1 MRSLLLIG
9 GLFMV
14 MLFATWAYRVNNETR
29 DAMGRVASL
38 QHEIRNERET
48 IAVLEAEW
56 AYLNRPD
63 RLLALSE
70 EHFIELRL
78 MPLHADNFS
87 DPMKVAYPTP
97 EDPLLAEL
105 IEAAI
110 AEVQGA
116 NR

>member
-1 MRSLLLIG
+1 MII
-9 GLFMV
+9 GLFLV
-14 MLFATWAYRVNNETR
+14 MTFASWAYRVNDRTL
-29 DAMGRVASL
+29 DAIGRVADL
-38 QHEIRNERET
+38 QRDIRNERET
-48 IAVLEAEW
+48 LAVLRAEW

-70 EHFIELRL
+70 EHFTELRL
-78 MPLHADNFS
+78 MPLHPDHFS
-87 DPMKVAYPTP
+87 DPMKVAYPSP
-97 EDPLLAEL
+97 EDPLLADL

>member
-1 MRSLLLIG
+1 MLIVG
-9 GLFMV
+9 VFMV
-14 MLFATWAYRVNNETR
+14 MLFATWAYRVNNDTR

-38 QHEIRNERET
+38 QREIRSERET

-70 EHFIELRL
+70 EHFTELRL
-78 MPLHADNFS
+78 MPLHPDHFS

-110 AEVQGA
+110 HEIQGGD
-116 NR
+116 R

>member
-1 MRSLLLIG
+1 MII
-9 GLFMV
+9 GLFLV
-14 MLFATWAYRVNNETR
+14 MAFASWAYRVNDRTL
-29 DAMGRVASL
+29 DAMGRVADL
-38 QHEIRNERET
+38 QRDIRNERET
-48 IAVLEAEW
+48 LAVLRAEW

-70 EHFIELRL
+70 EHFTELRL
-78 MPLHADNFS
+78 MPLHPDHFS
-87 DPMKVAYPTP
+87 DPMKVAYPSP
-97 EDPLLAEL
+97 EDPLLADL

>member
-1 MRSLLLIG
+1 MRSLLLIVG
-9 GLFMV
+9 VFMV
-14 MLFATWAYRVNNETR
+14 MVFATWAYRVNNDTR
-29 DAMGRVASL
+29 DAMGRVANL
-38 QHEIRNERET
+38 QREIRTERET

-70 EHFIELRL
+70 EHFTDLRL
-78 MPLHADNFS
+78 MPLHPDHFS

-97 EDPLLAEL
+97 EDPLLAQL

-110 AEVQGA
+110 LEIQGG
-116 NR
+116 N

>member
-1 MRSLLLIG
+1 MRSLLLILG
-9 GLFMV
+9 VFMV
-14 MLFATWAYRVNNETR
+14 MVFATWAYRVNNDTR
-29 DAMGRVASL
+29 DAMGRVAGL
-38 QHEIRNERET
+38 QREIRTERET

-70 EHFIELRL
+70 EHFTELRL
-78 MPLHADNFS
+78 MPLHPDHFS

-110 AEVQGA
+110 LEVRGG
-116 NR
+116 N

>member
-1 MRSLLLIG
+1 MRSLLLILG
-9 GLFMV
+9 VFMV
-14 MLFATWAYRVNNETR
+14 MVFATWAYRVNNDTR
-29 DAMGRVASL
+29 DALGRVASL
-38 QHEIRNERET
+38 QREIRTERET

-70 EHFIELRL
+70 EHFTELRL
-78 MPLHADNFS
+78 MPLHPDHFS
-87 DPMKVAYPTP
+87 DAMKVAYPTP

-110 AEVQGA
+110 LEVQGGTE
-116 NR
+116 

>member
-1 MRSLLLIG
+1 MRSLLLILG
-9 GLFMV
+9 VFMV
-14 MLFATWAYRVNNETR
+14 MVFATWAYRVNNDTR
-29 DAMGRVASL
+29 GALGRVASL
-38 QHEIRNERET
+38 QREIRNERET

-70 EHFIELRL
+70 QHFTELRL
-78 MPLHADNFS
+78 MPLHPDHFS

-110 AEVQGA
+110 LEVQGGS
-116 NR
+116 

>member
-1 MRSLLLIG
+1 MRSLLLILG
-9 GLFMV
+9 VFMV
-14 MLFATWAYRVNNETR
+14 MVFATWAYRVNNDTR

-38 QHEIRNERET
+38 QREIRTERET

-70 EHFIELRL
+70 EHFTELRL
-78 MPLHADNFS
+78 MPLHP

-110 AEVQGA
+110 LEVRGG
-116 NR
+116 N

>member
-1 MRSLLLIG
+1 MRSLLLILG
-9 GLFMV
+9 VFMV
-14 MLFATWAYRVNNETR
+14 MVFATWAYRVNNDTR

-38 QHEIRNERET
+38 QREIRTERET

-70 EHFIELRL
+70 GHFTELRL
-78 MPLHADNFS
+78 MPLHPDHFS

-110 AEVQGA
+110 LEVRGGS
-116 NR
+116 

>member
-1 MRSLLLIG
+1 MRSLLLILG
-9 GLFMV
+9 VFMV
-14 MLFATWAYRVNNETR
+14 MVFATWAYRVNNDTR

-38 QHEIRNERET
+38 QREIRTERET

-70 EHFIELRL
+70 EHFTELRL
-78 MPLHADNFS
+78 MPLHPDHFS

-110 AEVQGA
+110 LEVRGG
-116 NR
+116 N

>member
-1 MRSLLLIG
+1 MRSLLLIVG
-9 GLFMV
+9 VFMV

-38 QHEIRNERET
+38 QREIRSERET

-70 EHFIELRL
+70 EHFTELRL
-78 MPLHADNFS
+78 MPLHPDHFS

-110 AEVQGA
+110 HEIQGED
-116 NR
+116 R

>member
-1 MRSLLLIG
+1 MRSLLLILG
-9 GLFMV
+9 VFMV
-14 MLFATWAYRVNNETR
+14 MVFATWAYRVNNDTR

-38 QHEIRNERET
+38 QREIRTERET

-70 EHFIELRL
+70 EHFTELRL
-78 MPLHADNFS
+78 MPLHPDHFS

-110 AEVQGA
+110 LEVQGGS
-116 NR
+116 

>member
-1 MRSLLLIG
+1 MII
-9 GLFMV
+9 GLFLV
-14 MLFATWAYRVNNETR
+14 MAFASWAYRVNDRTL
-29 DAMGRVASL
+29 DAIGRVADL
-38 QHEIRNERET
+38 QRDIRNERET
-48 IAVLEAEW
+48 LAVLRAEW

-70 EHFIELRL
+70 EHFTELRL
-78 MPLHADNFS
+78 MPLHPDHFS
-87 DPMKVAYPTP
+87 DPMKVAYPSP
-97 EDPLLAEL
+97 EDPLLADL

>member
-1 MRSLLLIG
+1 MIV
-9 GLFMV
+9 GLFLV
-14 MLFATWAYRVNNETR
+14 MTFASWAYRVNDRTL
-29 DAMGRVASL
+29 DAIGRVADL
-38 QHEIRNERET
+38 QRDIRNERET
-48 IAVLEAEW
+48 LAVLRAEW

-70 EHFIELRL
+70 EHFTELRL
-78 MPLHADNFS
+78 MPLHPDHFS
-87 DPMKVAYPTP
+87 DPMKVAYPSP
-97 EDPLLAEL
+97 EDPLLADL

>member
-1 MRSLLLIG
+1 MRSLMLVAG
-9 GLFMV
+9 MFMV
-14 MLFATWAYRVNNETR
+14 MIFATWAYRVNNDTR
-29 DAMGRVASL
+29 EVLGRVASL
-38 QHEIRNERET
+38 QREIRSERET

-70 EHFIELRL
+70 KHFTVLRL
-78 MPLHADNFS
+78 MPLHPDHFS

-110 AEVQGA
+110 LEVRGG
-116 NR
+116 

>member
-1 MRSLLLIG
+1 MLIA

-14 MLFATWAYRVNNETR
+14 MVFATWAYRVNNDTR

-38 QHEIRNERET
+38 QREIRNERET

-70 EHFIELRL
+70 EHFTELRL
-78 MPLHADNFS
+78 MPLHPDHFS

-97 EDPLLAEL
+97 EDPLLAAL

-110 AEVQGA
+110 LEVKGGS
-116 NR
+116 

>member
-1 MRSLLLIG
+1 MRSLLLILG
-9 GLFMV
+9 VFMV
-14 MLFATWAYRVNNETR
+14 MVFATWAYRVNNDTR

-38 QHEIRNERET
+38 QREIRTERET

-70 EHFIELRL
+70 EHFTELRL
-78 MPLHADNFS
+78 MPLHPDHFS

-110 AEVQGA
+110 LEVQGG
-116 NR
+116 N

>member
-1 MRSLLLIG
+1 MRALLLIVG
-9 GLFMV
+9 MFTVMV
-14 MLFATWAYRVNNETR
+14 FATWAYRVNNDTR
-29 DAMGRVASL
+29 DAMDRVATL
-38 QHEIRNERET
+38 QREIRNERET

-70 EHFIELRL
+70 EHFTELRL
-78 MPLHADNFS
+78 MPLHPDHFS

-110 AEVQGA
+110 AEVRGT
-116 NR
+116 N

>member
-1 MRSLLLIG
+1 MRSLLLIVG
-9 GLFMV
+9 VFMV
-14 MLFATWAYRVNNETR
+14 MLFATWAYRVNNDTR

-38 QHEIRNERET
+38 QREIRSERET

-70 EHFIELRL
+70 EHFTELRL
-78 MPLHADNFS
+78 MPLHPDHFS

-110 AEVQGA
+110 HEIQEGD
-116 NR
+116 R